1 MLRNGAVEN
10 VRVTG
15 KQIFCYLY
23 YIINNKTL
31 FIYFC
36 ICKLKK
42 KKFSQKESDCL
53 TKQTDIEAAIKLFT
67 KRSVCIY
74 IYMYIAEFWLYR
86 VAGYNWSQPLSVS
99 EVVKRVTSQ
108 NIWSLTS
115 AVWWSSWSRCR
126 NNVLQHKQADVRP
139 EEVFKVAGFLQFHET
154 P

>member
-1 MLRNGAVEN
+1 MLRNDAVEN
-10 VRVTG
+10 VNRVTG

-42 KKFSQKESDCL
+42 KKVQP
-53 TKQTDIEAAIKLFT
+53 
-67 KRSVCIY
+67 KRKWLSNKTNEHRSSNKAVYKKKCVYIY
-74 IYMYIAEFWLYR
+74 IYIAEFWLYR

-108 NIWSLTS
+108 NIWSLRS

-126 NNVLQHKQADVRP
+126 NNVLQHKQADVWP
-139 EEVFKVAGFLQFHET
+139 EEVFKVAGVLQFHET